1 VRGVYRL
8 KVRVLE
14 KGERE
19 RNKSREKESWGDGRN
34 MESDREGYGS
44 KETRSKE
51 TIR

>member
-19 RNKSREKESWGDGRN
+19 RNKSREKES
-34 MESDREGYGS
+34 
-44 KETRSKE
+44 
-51 TIR
+51 